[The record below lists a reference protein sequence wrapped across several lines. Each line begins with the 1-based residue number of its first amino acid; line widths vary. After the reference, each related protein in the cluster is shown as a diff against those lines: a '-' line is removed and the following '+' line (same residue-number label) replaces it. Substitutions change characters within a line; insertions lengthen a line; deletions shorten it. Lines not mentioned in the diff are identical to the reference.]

1 MKEVVITILAA
12 ILIIYIARTS
22 SYRKDDPI
30 IVTQYDTVY
39 QQKTFTKY
47 TKGDSIPFLIVAVDT
62 AIIHDTIQIIKD
74 YNTTKVYTDT
84 FTLDSSHFAI
94 IDTISHNS
102 IIGRQFKADL
112 HEKTIFVTNNIYHK
126 PKNELYL
133 GVLGDLRRF
142 DNKIGIGLGLGY
154 KTAKNGLFS
163 ISATTNNISFGYYKK
178 LF

>member
-12 ILIIYIARTS
+12 ILIIYIAKTS
-22 SYRKDDPI
+22 SYRKDEPI

-47 TKGDSIPFLIVAVDT
+47 TKGDSIPFIVVAIDT
-62 AIIHDTIQIIKD
+62 TTIHDTITLIKD
-74 YNTTKVYTDT
+74 YLTTKVYTDT
-84 FTLDSSHFAI
+84 FTIDSSKFTI
-94 IDTISHNS
+94 IDTISKNT
-102 IIGRQFKADL
+102 IQGRRFLTDI

-142 DNKIGIGLGLGY
+142 DDKIGLGLGLGY

-163 ISATTNNISFGYYKK
+163 ISATTNNISLGYYKK